1 MRLITTFLKENSTLQ
16 GWWLGTTMVVYLT
29 VNRTVDVVTTFVGGG
44 HFTAL
49 APSPGADDASYG
61 RGSYRGKI
69 P

>member
-1 MRLITTFLKENSTLQ
+1 
-16 GWWLGTTMVVYLT
+16 MVVYLT